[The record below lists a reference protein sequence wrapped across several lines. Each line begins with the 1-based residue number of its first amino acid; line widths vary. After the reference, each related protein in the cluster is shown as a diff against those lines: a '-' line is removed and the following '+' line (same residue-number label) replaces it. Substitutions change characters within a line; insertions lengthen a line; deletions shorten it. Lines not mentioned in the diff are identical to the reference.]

1 MAPGLPFAFFIISS
15 LPEYL
20 EPFVAGDPLAQ
31 QGHRGDAVVGVL
43 DVAVSAGLE
52 LGLEHPGLLRL
63 GYQPGIPGVLLA

>member
-52 LGLEHPGLLRL
+52 
-63 GYQPGIPGVLLA
+63 